1 MKLQSLR
8 DLLIEE
14 VQDLYD
20 GEQQIIQAMPK
31 LIEMTQSQNLKK
43 AFSDHLEETKL
54 QAKKLEKL
62 CQELN
67 FSAEGK
73 SCFGMEGI
81 LEEGIELM
89 SENEPSAL
97 LDAGLIGAA
106 QRIEHYEIAG
116 YGTAATLAEQLGYYH
131 AKEVLGG
138 ILQEEKQSD
147 EKLTELATHV
157 INQKAYATSQNS

>member
-1 MKLQSLR
+1 MEITTLR
-8 DLLIEE
+8 DLFIHE

-20 GEQQIIQAMPK
+20 GEMQIIQAMPK
-31 LIEMTQSQNLKK
+31 VIQMTSNDELRSLFK
-43 AFSDHLEETKL
+43 AHLEETKH

-89 SENEPSAL
+89 QETAPSPV
-97 LDAGLIGAA
+97 LDAGLIAAA
-106 QRIEHYEIAG
+106 QRVEHYEIAG
-116 YGTAATLAEQLGYYH
+116 YGTAATYAETLGYYH
-131 AKEVLGG
+131 AKEILGE
-138 ILQEEKQSD
+138 ILEEEQTSD
-147 EKLTELATHV
+147 EKLTDLALHIV
-157 INQKAYATSQNS
+157 NQQALSRSSLS